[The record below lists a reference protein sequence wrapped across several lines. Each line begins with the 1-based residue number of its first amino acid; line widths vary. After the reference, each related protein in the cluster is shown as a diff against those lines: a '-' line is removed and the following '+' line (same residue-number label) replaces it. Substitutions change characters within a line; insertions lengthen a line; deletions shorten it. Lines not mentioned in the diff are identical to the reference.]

1 MILDWDNFHAF
12 DDLAEDLMNSSPD
25 ELPEV
30 VFVEPTYQDA
40 PPHLGYATD
49 EHAPSGVSNG
59 QEFLLQMYNTLAN
72 SPFWPNALM
81 IVDHDENGAFSTTFR
96 LQ

>member
-40 PPHLGYATD
+40 PPIWVMLPMNMPPLVSAMGRSFSCRCTIRSPIAR
-49 EHAPSGVSNG
+49 SGRMHS
-59 QEFLLQMYNTLAN
+59 
-72 SPFWPNALM
+72 
-81 IVDHDENGAFSTTFR
+81 
-96 LQ
+96 